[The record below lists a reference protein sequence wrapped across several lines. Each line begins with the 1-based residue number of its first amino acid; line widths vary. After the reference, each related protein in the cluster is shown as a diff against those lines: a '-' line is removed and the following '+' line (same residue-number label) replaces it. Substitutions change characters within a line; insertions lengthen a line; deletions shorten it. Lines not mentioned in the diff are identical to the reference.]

1 MTDLPTQQEAVS
13 PFATIWRSPTRTLRE
28 ILDRK
33 LEALLPL
40 AIASGMGDFFMRGFT
55 RDSEAGGTPS
65 LATIWLVV
73 LLGGAL
79 WGIVWVHV
87 MSGGLYLAGRWQG
100 GHAAFPRL
108 RAAVTWSRVPL
119 AATLA
124 WWIPATLLLGRDLFA
139 LPNPAFSHGVQA
151 VVLLTGGLLTLT
163 ALPWS
168 WFLLVRAVQVAQGF
182 SLGRALGSVAI
193 VAGLL
198 LAVGVAA
205 LVLAA
210 LVSP

>member
-1 MTDLPTQQEAVS
+1 
-13 PFATIWRSPTRTLRE
+13 
-28 ILDRK
+28 
-33 LEALLPL
+33 
-40 AIASGMGDFFMRGFT
+40 MRAFT
-55 RDSEAGGTPS
+55 RNSEAGDTPS

-100 GHAAFPRL
+100 GHAAFRRL
-108 RAAVTWSRVPL
+108 RAAVTWSRVPT
-119 AATLA
+119 AAALA

-139 LPNPAFSHGVQA
+139 LPSRTIANGVQA
-151 VVLLTGGLLTLT
+151 VVLLTGGLVTLT

-193 VAGLL
+193 VVGVLL
-198 LAVGVAA
+198 VAGVAA
-205 LVLAA
+205 LVLAVP
-210 LVSP
+210 VSP